1 MNVLIIGIN
10 GFLGKAIAAT
20 ILSGEGV
27 NVFGVSR
34 STTPTDD
41 VEATYIVADRA
52 LPKTIA
58 DVVESRRIDVVVDV
72 LAVTLEE
79 TQALISE
86 LDGHIAQYVM
96 LSSSDVYRNYEL
108 LHRKAEGEPVAESVN
123 EESPLRTTRYPYRLS
138 PRRALSDPDKYLDE
152 YEKITIEGAVRKI
165 SSDWTI
171 LRLPMVYGPGDKQRR
186 FRWAI
191 HHFSN
196 TEEPLVLPSAWA
208 RFVSTYGYINNVAQ
222 GIALTLGNAKAVN
235 AIYNV
240 GESILVDHQ
249 TWASRIASV
258 MNWPGIVEVSDE
270 HSSKFDK
277 IVQALD
283 LSVPFRIS
291 SARIRREL
299 GFQETVNISETLKR
313 TVEDELA
320 RG

>member
-20 ILSGEGV
+20 IAPGERV

-58 DVVESRRIDVVVDV
+58 DVVISRRIDVVVDV
-72 LAVTLEE
+72 LAMTLGE
-79 TQALISE
+79 TQALVSE

-123 EESPLRTTRYPYRLS
+123 EESPFRTTRYPYRLS

-152 YEKITIEGAVRKI
+152 YEKITIEEAVRKI

-191 HHFSN
+191 RHFSK

-249 TWASRIASV
+249 TWASRIARV
-258 MNWPGIVEVSDE
+258 MNWPGVVEISDE
-270 HSSKFDK
+270 HPSKFDK
-277 IVQALD
+277 IVQAID

-299 GFQETVNISETLKR
+299 GFQETVSISETLKR